1 MWFKRKIKPQEGEL
15 DKIYDVLTIIE
26 QNPKRRIKIKG
37 FTQYFENFIKQ
48 SGIEYT
54 IERNMIRPC
63 IVLFPDNI
71 GLIEIEYN
79 DTMDTIQKIAVPTN
93 NIKTIDVPTGNETS
107 FTNNEDEVE
116 AVLSGKYVPPVVKD
130 GILTADEYCSAKIAA
145 MEQLEGKRGQFLY
158 EQSFADNIM
167 IFQQV
172 CYNAGEPIEW

>member
-1 MWFKRKIKPQEGEL
+1 MWFKRKVKPQEGEL
-15 DKIYDVLTIIE
+15 NKIYDILTIIE

-54 IERNMIRPC
+54 IERNMVRPR

-79 DTMDTIQKIAVPTN
+79 DTMSNIQKIAVPT
-93 NIKTIDVPTGNETS
+93 GNETA

-130 GILTADEYCSAKIAA
+130 GILTAEEYCSAKIAA
-145 MEQLEGKRGQFLY
+145 MEQLEGKQRRY
-158 EQSFADNIM
+158 IREQSFADNIM
-167 IFQQV
+167 IFQQL

>member
-54 IERNMIRPC
+54 IERNMVRPR

-79 DTMDTIQKIAVPTN
+79 DTMDTIQKIAVPT
-93 NIKTIDVPTGNETS
+93 GNETA

-145 MEQLEGKRGQFLY
+145 MEQLEGKRGRLLY
-158 EQSFADNIM
+158 EQSFAENIM
-167 IFQQV
+167 AFQQL
-172 CYNAGEPIEW
+172 CYNMGEPIEW